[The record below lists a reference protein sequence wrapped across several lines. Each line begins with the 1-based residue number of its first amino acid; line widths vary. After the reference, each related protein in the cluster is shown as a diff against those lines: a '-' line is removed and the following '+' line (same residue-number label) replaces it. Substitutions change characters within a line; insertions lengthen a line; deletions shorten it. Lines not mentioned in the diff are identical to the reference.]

1 MSVENGKIG
10 RNTSLKTVLI
20 DELGANDGNIDILA
34 LRKRKKPVLFRYMPN
49 ASEVTDANVTL
60 DDGTAPAKT
69 EKTKSIYE
77 NPTAYKFVEEKK
89 RLMKKSQY
97 RTRFDELSKEIDQ
110 NIINTTVS
118 YGEKIY
124 EKTGW
129 GSMVFYN
136 KMSNGGYDINVYPQK
151 LTDRNQN
158 RSGVPVSQEPIA
170 LSKILIATSVLAGK
184 VPDAEVV
191 GDDKVYNKAAYELW
205 KRTWTLKGANGQ
217 NTLERTYQNLMTY
230 GWAAWRTY
238 PRRVS
243 VQRSGVEKILFDD
256 VYREPLDPN
265 RTWLG
270 LGQSVGDYWSQFEV
284 YYEKDIPKAEFFK
297 MVPDAETFKKR
308 KGFLEQLTT
317 SEEAKEENQT
327 FSEHAY
333 TIGYYE
339 NVLLNRYVVKCG
351 KMVIYDGELPNDDN
365 YGSILVAR
373 CFVKNILDPYGV
385 GLYEMMRGNTALFTY
400 INSLNAQQVEA
411 EIFPL
416 LFGPQVQNGSNTYRR
431 SPNVINP
438 KNPGTQIDV
447 VKTSGNVQQGVAFAR
462 DQKVSIE
469 ENTGVNNIV
478 AGQNAES
485 TLGSTVILKEAALNR
500 LTPPRNS
507 MMNALQTDA
516 HIALSW
522 IEQTYPVDKIFLI
535 DKDEDIAA
543 FAQQNPDF
551 FVEAAQVF
559 GDDGIPVGSVI
570 TASQNLRLNFDFNPD
585 GTLIEDVPPR
595 TISARNFFQNMK
607 DYGHTKAYC
616 EFLIDPDSML
626 VPSMEIQKQNYMAVS
641 PIITNQI
648 NLIFELRQS
657 DPEAAASQLRAFE
670 RLLKVQKENIYDYI
684 PKSMYDAIISLQPS
698 QIPPPSSEPPIDPSK
713 IYKDAPADVQ
723 RQIEAKS
730 GLEPSQTND
739 IPPATPGTIPPER
752 RKNPAI
758 EASKNSDKNAPS
770 RVKTP
775 NQVRRPQSA
784 MGSAVDASLA
794 RAAAG
799 PGTGGF
805 FPG

>member
-1 MSVENGKIG
+1 M
-10 RNTSLKTVLI
+10 
-20 DELGANDGNIDILA
+20 
-34 LRKRKKPVLFRYMPN
+34 
-49 ASEVTDANVTL
+49 
-60 DDGTAPAKT
+60 
-69 EKTKSIYE
+69 
-77 NPTAYKFVEEKK
+77 
-89 RLMKKSQY
+89 
-97 RTRFDELSKEIDQ
+97 
-110 NIINTTVS
+110 S

-136 KMSNGGYDINVYPQK
+136 KMANGAYDINVYPQK
-151 LTDRNQN
+151 LTDRNEN

-184 VPDAEVV
+184 VPDAQVV

-217 NTLERTYQNLMTY
+217 NTLERAYQQLLTY
-230 GWAAWRTY
+230 GWTAWRCY

-243 VQRSGVEKILFDD
+243 VKRAGVEKILFDD
-256 VYREPLDPN
+256 VYREPMDPD

-270 LGQSVGDYWSQFEV
+270 LAQNVGDYWSQFEV
-284 YYEKDIPKAEFFK
+284 YYEKDIPKAEFFS
-297 MVPDAETFKKR
+297 MLPDAEPFKSR
-308 KGFLEQLTT
+308 KNFLEKSGTDLTT

-327 FSEHAY
+327 LSEHAY

-351 KMVIYDGELPNDDN
+351 KFVIYDGELPNEDN

-438 KNPGTQIDV
+438 KSPGSSIDV
-447 VKTSGNVQQGVAFAR
+447 VKTSGNVQQGIEFGR
-462 DQKVSIE
+462 LQKTSIE

-478 AGQNAES
+478 SGQNAES

-522 IEQTYPVDKIFLI
+522 IEQTYPIDKIFLI
-535 DKDEDIAA
+535 DSDEDVAQ
-543 FAQQNPDF
+543 FAQQNPDY

-570 TASQNLRLNFDFNPD
+570 TASQNLRLNFDFTVD
-585 GTLIEDVPPR
+585 GQLLEDVPPR
-595 TISARNFFQNMK
+595 TISARNFFQEMTAN
-607 DYGHTKAYC
+607 GHKKAHC

-626 VPSMEIQKQNYMAVS
+626 VPSMEIQKQNYMAIS
-641 PIITNQI
+641 PLITNQI
-648 NLIFELRQS
+648 NIIFDIRRH
-657 DPEAAASQLRAFE
+657 DPEAAAVHLRAFE
-670 RLLKVQKENIYDYI
+670 RLLKVQKESIHDYI
-684 PKSMYDAIISLQPS
+684 PKTIYDEIIALQPS
-698 QIPPPSSEPPIDPSK
+698 QIPYPPMPLDRTK
-713 IYKDAPADVQ
+713 IYKSAPEDVQ
-723 RQIEAKS
+723 RQIEEQA
-730 GLEPSQTND
+730 GLKPSADDNT
-739 IPPATPGTIPPER
+739 PPASPGTIRPVVRTQNPPTEVAVVGPNAD
-752 RKNPAI
+752 KNPARP
-758 EASKNSDKNAPS
+758 KN
-770 RVKTP
+770 V
-775 NQVRRPQSA
+775 NQVPRPQSPLGA
-784 MGSAVDASLA
+784 ATDASMG
-794 RAAAG
+794 RAANL
-799 PGTGGF
+799 PF
-805 FPG
+805 FPGR

>member
-1 MSVENGKIG
+1 MD
-10 RNTSLKTVLI
+10 
-20 DELGANDGNIDILA
+20 DELEVSDS
-34 LRKRKKPVLFRYMPN
+34 KPTQ
-49 ASEVTDANVTL
+49 E
-60 DDGTAPAKT
+60 DGTALKPKVPRGFNSFEDKA
-69 EKTKSIYE
+69 SYE
-77 NPTAYKFVEEKK
+77 FVEEKK
-89 RLMKKSQY
+89 KLMKNSQY
-97 RTRFDELSKEIDQ
+97 RQRFDELSKEITQ

-151 LTDRNQN
+151 LTDRDQN

-184 VPDAEVV
+184 TPDAEVV
-191 GDDKVYNKAAYELW
+191 GDDKIYNKAAYELW
-205 KRTWTLKGANGQ
+205 KRTWILKGANGQ
-217 NTLERTYQNLMTY
+217 NTLERTYQNLLTY
-230 GWAAWRTY
+230 GWAAFRTY

-243 VQRSGVEKILFDD
+243 VKRQGIDKILFDD
-256 VYREPLDPN
+256 IYREPLDPD

-270 LGQSVGDYWSQFEV
+270 IGQNIGDYWSQFEV
-284 YYEKDIPKAEFFK
+284 YYEKDILKSEFFK
-297 MVPDAETFKKR
+297 LVPDAEQYKKR
-308 KGFLEQLTT
+308 KGFFDVGSTT
-317 SEEAKEENQT
+317 EEAQAENQVL
-327 FSEHAY
+327 SENSF
-333 TIGYYE
+333 TLGYYE

-351 KMVIYDGELPNDDN
+351 KFVIYDGELPNDEN
-365 YGSILVAR
+365 YGSVLVAR

-385 GLYEMMRGNTALFTY
+385 GIYEMMRGNTALFTY

-431 SPNVINP
+431 SPNIINP

-447 VKTSGNVQQGVAFAR
+447 VKTSGNVQQGIAFAR
-462 DQKVSIE
+462 DQKVAIE

-522 IEQTYPVDKIFLI
+522 IEQTYPVDKIFFI
-535 DKDEDIAA
+535 DKEDDVAA
-543 FAQQNPDF
+543 FAQANPDM
-551 FVEAAQVF
+551 FVEATPVL
-559 GDDGIPVGSVI
+559 GDDGIPVGQVI
-570 TASQNLRLNFDFNPD
+570 TASQNLRMNFDFTPD
-585 GTLIEDVPPR
+585 GKLLEDVPSR
-595 TISARNFFQNMK
+595 TISARNLFQELREH
-607 DYGHTKAYC
+607 GHGKSYI

-626 VPSMEIQKQNYMAVS
+626 VPSMEIQKQNYMAIS

-648 NLIFELRQS
+648 NLIFELRMS
-657 DPEAAASQLRAFE
+657 NPEAAAAQLRAFE

-684 PKSMYDAIISLQPS
+684 PKSIYDQIIALEPS
-698 QIPPPSSEPPIDPSK
+698 QIPPPSSEAPLDKTK

-723 RQIEAKS
+723 AQIEEEA
-730 GLEPSQTND
+730 GLQRASNE
-739 IPPATPGTIPPER
+739 IPPATPGTIPPVR
-752 RKNPAI
+752 RKNPAA
-758 EASKNSDKNAPS
+758 ETGMSDDPNLARPKM
-770 RVKTP
+770 P
-775 NQVRRPQSA
+775 NQIERPQSP
-784 MGSAVDASLA
+784 MGASVDASVG
-794 RAAAG
+794 RAANL
-799 PGTGGF
+799 PF
-805 FPG
+805 FPGA

>member
-1 MSVENGKIG
+1 M
-10 RNTSLKTVLI
+10 
-20 DELGANDGNIDILA
+20 DEYSGVSDETPTEA
-34 LRKRKKPVLFRYMPN
+34 
-49 ASEVTDANVTL
+49 
-60 DDGTAPAKT
+60 DGTAPAAKPPRGYRSQQDK
-69 EKTKSIYE
+69 EACE
-77 NPTAYKFVEEKK
+77 FVEEKK

-97 RTRFDELSKEIDQ
+97 RQRFDELSKEIAQ

-136 KMSNGGYDINVYPQK
+136 KLDNGAYDINVYPQK

-184 VPDAEVV
+184 VPDAEVI
-191 GDDKVYNKAAYELW
+191 GDDKIYNKAAHDLW
-205 KRTWTLKGANGQ
+205 ARTWTMKGGNGQ
-217 NTLERTYQNLMTY
+217 NTLERVYQNLLTY

-243 VQRSGVEKILFDD
+243 VKRQGIDKILFDD
-256 VYREPLDPN
+256 IYREPMDPD

-270 LGQSVGDYWSQFEV
+270 VGQNVGDYWSQFEV
-284 YYEKDIPKAEFFK
+284 YYEKDILKDEFFK
-297 MVPDAETFKKR
+297 LVPQALEYKKR
-308 KGFLEQLTT
+308 KGFLDQAQYSTPMFEDGDTT
-317 SEEAKEENQT
+317 EESKEENQVLAENS
-327 FSEHAY
+327 F

-339 NVLLNRYVVKCG
+339 NPILNKYIVKCG
-351 KMVIYDGELPNDDN
+351 KFVIFAGELPNDDN

-373 CFVKNILDPYGV
+373 CFVKNILDPHGV

-447 VKTSGNVQQGVAFAR
+447 VKTSGNVQQGIAFAR
-462 DQKVSIE
+462 DQKIAIE

-478 AGQNAES
+478 AGQNGEN
-485 TLGSTVILKEAALNR
+485 TLGATVILKEAALNR

-516 HIALSW
+516 HIAMSW
-522 IEQTYPVDKIFLI
+522 IQQTYPVDKVFLI

-551 FVEAAQVF
+551 FMEHQPVQGE
-559 GDDGIPVGSVI
+559 DGTIVGHVI
-570 TASQNLRLNFDFNPD
+570 TASPNLRMNFDFTPEGD
-585 GTLIEDVPPR
+585 LLEDVPTR
-595 TISARNFFQNMK
+595 TISARNLFTELNQH
-607 DYGHTKAYC
+607 GHGKAYI

-626 VPSMEIQKQNYMAVS
+626 VPSMEIQKQNYMAIS

-648 NLIFELRQS
+648 NLIFQLRNT
-657 DPEAAASQLRAFE
+657 DMEAAASQLRAFE
-670 RLLKVQKENIYDYI
+670 RMLKIQKENIYDYI
-684 PKSMYDAIISLQPS
+684 PKSIYDAIIALQPPAT
-698 QIPPPSSEPPIDPSK
+698 PPPSNEQPIDKTK

-723 RQIEAKS
+723 REIEAAA
-730 GLEPSQTND
+730 GLQPSATND
-739 IPPATPGTIPPER
+739 IPPGTPGTIPPVR
-752 RKNPAI
+752 RKNPAA
-758 EASKNSDKNAPS
+758 EAAKNDDPNAARP
-770 RVKTP
+770 KGP
-775 NQVRRPQSA
+775 NQIARPQSP
-784 MGSAVDASLA
+784 MGASVDASMGQASRL
-794 RAAAG
+794 
-799 PGTGGF
+799 PF
-805 FPG
+805 FPGA

>member
-1 MSVENGKIG
+1 M
-10 RNTSLKTVLI
+10 
-20 DELGANDGNIDILA
+20 DEQLGVSDSA
-34 LRKRKKPVLFRYMPN
+34 PTQ
-49 ASEVTDANVTL
+49 E
-60 DDGTAPAKT
+60 DGTALQTKAVKT
-69 EKTKSIYE
+69 QDSADSKASV
-77 NPTAYKFVEEKK
+77 AFVEEKK
-89 RLMKKSQY
+89 KVMKKSQY
-97 RTRFDELSKEIDQ
+97 RQRFDELSTEIRA

-136 KMSNGGYDINVYPQK
+136 KMQNGGYDINVYPQK

-184 VPDAEVV
+184 TPDAQVV
-191 GDDKVYNKAAYELW
+191 GDDKIYNKAAYELW
-205 KRTWTLKGANGQ
+205 KRTWTMKGANGQ
-217 NTLERTYQNLMTY
+217 NTLERTYQNLLTY

-238 PRRVS
+238 PRRIAVK
-243 VQRSGVEKILFDD
+243 RSGIDKILFDD
-256 VYREPLDPN
+256 VYREPMDPD

-270 LGQSVGDYWSQFEV
+270 VGQNVGDYWSQFEV
-284 YYEKDIPKAEFFK
+284 YYEKDILKSEFFK
-297 MVPDAETFKKR
+297 LVPEAEAYKKR
-308 KGFLEQLTT
+308 KGFFDVGVT
-317 SEEAKEENQT
+317 SDEAKEENQT
-327 FSEHAY
+327 LSEHSF

-351 KMVIYDGELPNDDN
+351 KFVIFDGELPNDDN
-365 YGSILVAR
+365 YGSVVVAR

-438 KNPGTQIDV
+438 KNPGTSIDV
-447 VKTSGNVQQGVAFAR
+447 VKTSGNIQAGVAFGQQ
-462 DQKVSIE
+462 QKVAIE

-522 IEQTYPVDKIFLI
+522 IEQTYPVDKVFFI

-543 FAQQNPDF
+543 FAKQNPDYF
-551 FVEAAQVF
+551 AQVAPVF
-559 GDDGIPVGSVI
+559 GDNGDIVGQVV
-570 TASQNLRLNFDFNPD
+570 TASPNLRLNFDFTPD
-585 GTLIEDVPPR
+585 GKLIEDVPTR
-595 TISARNFFQNMK
+595 TISARNLFNEL
-607 DYGHTKAYC
+607 DAHGHSKSYL

-626 VPSMEIQKQNYMAVS
+626 VPSMEIQKQNYMAIS

-648 NLIFELRQS
+648 NLIFQLRS
-657 DPEAAASQLRAFE
+657 NDPDAAASQLRAFE
-670 RLLKVQKENIYDYI
+670 RLLKIQKENIYDYI
-684 PKSMYDAIISLQPS
+684 PKSTYDSIIAG
-698 QIPPPSSEPPIDPSK
+698 EPPQNLPQAAPEPVDK
-713 IYKDAPADVQ
+713 AKLYKDAPADVQ
-723 RQIEAKS
+723 REIEQAA
-730 GLEPSQTND
+730 GLQPSQSND
-739 IPPATPGTIPPER
+739 LPPATPGTIPPVR
-752 RKNPAI
+752 RVNPVA
-758 EASKNSDKNAPS
+758 EAAKNSDKNAARPKGPNQI
-770 RVKTP
+770 KTP
-775 NQVRRPQSA
+775 QPP
-784 MGSAVDASLA
+784 MGSSVDASVG
-794 RAAAG
+794 RAANL
-799 PGTGGF
+799 PF
-805 FPG
+805 FPGGQLK

>member
-1 MSVENGKIG
+1 MS
-10 RNTSLKTVLI
+10 
-20 DELGANDGNIDILA
+20 D
-34 LRKRKKPVLFRYMPN
+34 Y
-49 ASEVTDANVTL
+49 TDVSNETPTL
-60 DDGTAPAKT
+60 DDGTTPVKGKKAVSK
-69 EKTKSIYE
+69 YE
-77 NPTAYKFVEEKK
+77 NKAAYNFVEEKK
-89 RLMKKSQY
+89 KLMKKSQY
-97 RTRFDELSKEIDQ
+97 RQRFDELSKEISQ

-136 KMSNGGYDINVYPQK
+136 KMSNGAYDINVYPQK
-151 LTDRNQN
+151 LTDRNEN

-184 VPDAEVV
+184 VPDAQVV
-191 GDDKVYNKAAYELW
+191 GDDKIYNKAAYELW

-217 NTLERTYQNLMTY
+217 NTLERTYQNLLTY

-243 VQRSGVEKILFDD
+243 VQRSGIEKILFDD
-256 VYREPLDPN
+256 VYREPLDPD

-270 LGQSVGDYWSQFEV
+270 MGQNIGDYWSQFEV

-297 MVPDAETFKKR
+297 MVPDAEAFKKR

-317 SEEAKEENQT
+317 SEEAKEENQE

-339 NVLLNRYVVKCG
+339 NVLLNKYTVKCG
-351 KMVIYDGELPNDDN
+351 KMVIYDGELPNDEN

-373 CFVKNILDPYGV
+373 CFVKNIKDPYGV

-438 KNPGTQIDV
+438 KNPGTSIDV
-447 VKTSGNVQQGVAFAR
+447 VKTSGNVQQGIAFGQQ
-462 DQKVSIE
+462 QKVAIE

-478 AGQNAES
+478 SGQNAES

-522 IEQTYPVDKIFLI
+522 IEQTYPVDKIFMI
-535 DKDEDIAA
+535 DKDEDVEA
-543 FAQQNPDF
+543 FARLNPDF
-551 FVEAAQVF
+551 FVESTPVE
-559 GDDGIPVGSVI
+559 GDDQTIVGHVV
-570 TASQNLRLNFDFNPD
+570 TASPNLRLNFDFTPE
-585 GTLIEDVPPR
+585 GELMEDVPAR
-595 TISARNFFQNMK
+595 TISARNFFGEMR
-607 DYGHTKAYC
+607 DHGHKKAYC
-616 EFLIDPDSML
+616 EFIIDPDSML
-626 VPSMEIQKQNYMAVS
+626 VPSLEIQKQNYMAIS
-641 PIITNQI
+641 PLITNQI
-648 NLIFELRQS
+648 NIIFELRKG
-657 DPEAAASQLRAFE
+657 DPEAAAVQLRAFE

-684 PKSMYDAIISLQPS
+684 PKSMYDQIIALQPS
-698 QIPPPSSEPPIDPSK
+698 ELPPPSAEAPIDKTK

-723 RQIEAKS
+723 AQIEAEA
-730 GLEPSQTND
+730 GLQRESND
-739 IPPATPGTIPPER
+739 MPPQTPGTIPPER

-758 EASKNSDKNAPS
+758 EAQKNSDSKTS
-770 RVKTP
+770 RVKNV
-775 NQVRRPQSA
+775 NQVPRPQSP
-784 MGSAVDASLA
+784 MGAANDASMG
-794 RAAAG
+794 RAANL
-799 PGTGGF
+799 PF
-805 FPG
+805 FPGGPLK

>member
-1 MSVENGKIG
+1 MPTDYAGVS
-10 RNTSLKTVLI
+10 
-20 DELGANDGNIDILA
+20 DET
-34 LRKRKKPVLFRYMPN
+34 P
-49 ASEVTDANVTL
+49 TL
-60 DDGTAPAKT
+60 DDGTAPVVKD
-69 EKTKSIYE
+69 KKQKSQYD
-77 NPTAYKFVEEKK
+77 NPEAYKFVEEKK
-89 RLMKKSQY
+89 KLMKKSQY
-97 RTRFDELSKEIDQ
+97 RQRFDELSKEITQ

-136 KMSNGGYDINVYPQK
+136 KMANGAYDINVYPQK
-151 LTDRNQN
+151 LTDRNEN

-184 VPDAEVV
+184 VPDAEVI
-191 GDDKVYNKAAYELW
+191 GDDKIYNKAAYELW

-217 NTLERTYQNLMTY
+217 NTLERSYQNLLTY

-243 VQRSGVEKILFDD
+243 VKRSGIEKILFDD
-256 VYREPLDPN
+256 IYREPLDPD

-270 LGQSVGDYWSQFEV
+270 LAQNIGDYWSQFEV
-284 YYEKDIPKAEFFK
+284 YYERDIPKAEFFK
-297 MVPDAETFKKR
+297 LVPDAADFKKR
-308 KGFLEQLTT
+308 KGFLEQSRTDLTT
-317 SEEAKEENQT
+317 SEEAKEENQV
-327 FSEHAY
+327 FSEHAF

-339 NVLLNRYVVKCG
+339 NVLMNRYVVKCG
-351 KMVIYDGELPNDDN
+351 KFVIYDGELPNDEN

-416 LFGPQVQNGSNTYRR
+416 LFGPSVQNGSNTYRR

-438 KNPGTQIDV
+438 KNPGTSIDV
-447 VKTSGNVQQGVAFAR
+447 VKTSGNVQQGIEFGR
-462 DQKVSIE
+462 QQKVAIE

-507 MMNALQTDA
+507 MMAALQTDA

-522 IEQTYPVDKIFLI
+522 IEQTYPVDKIFMI
-535 DKDEDIAA
+535 DKDEDVAA
-543 FAQQNPDF
+543 FANMNPDF
-551 FVEAAQVF
+551 FVEHTPVE
-559 GDDGIPVGSVI
+559 GDDQTTVGYVV
-570 TASQNLRLNFDFNPD
+570 TASPNLRLNFDFTAD
-585 GTLIEDVPPR
+585 GDLLEDVPAR
-595 TISARNFFQNMK
+595 TISARNFFKEMRDN
-607 DYGHTKAYC
+607 GHKKSYC
-616 EFLIDPDSML
+616 EFIIDPDSML
-626 VPSMEIQKQNYMAVS
+626 VPSMEIQKQNYMAIS
-641 PIITNQI
+641 PLITNQI
-648 NLIFELRQS
+648 NVIFELRQS
-657 DPEAAASQLRAFE
+657 DPEAASVQLRAFE

-684 PKSMYDAIISLQPS
+684 PKSMYDQIIRLQPS
-698 QIPPPSSEPPIDPSK
+698 PIPPPSAEQPLDKSK

-723 RQIEAKS
+723 AQIEEGG
-730 GLEPSQTND
+730 GLHRASDE

-758 EASKNSDKNAPS
+758 EAAKNSDSKAS
-770 RVKTP
+770 RSKGP
-775 NQVRRPQSA
+775 NQVARPQSP
-784 MGSAVDASLA
+784 MGSANDASMG
-794 RAAAG
+794 RASNL
-799 PGTGGF
+799 PF
-805 FPG
+805 FPGA

>member
-1 MSVENGKIG
+1 MDDYAGVSNE
-10 RNTSLKTVLI
+10 T
-20 DELGANDGNIDILA
+20 
-34 LRKRKKPVLFRYMPN
+34 P
-49 ASEVTDANVTL
+49 TL
-60 DDGTAPAKT
+60 DDGTSPSKGNKKSAIKADT
-69 EKTKSIYE
+69 ES
-77 NPTAYKFVEEKK
+77 YKFVEEKK
-89 RLMKKSQY
+89 KLMKKSQY
-97 RTRFDELSKEIDQ
+97 RQRFDELSKEISQ

-151 LTDRNQN
+151 LTDRNEN

-184 VPDAEVV
+184 VPDAEVI
-191 GDDKVYNKAAYELW
+191 GDDKIYNKAAYELW

-217 NTLERTYQNLMTY
+217 NTLERTYQNLLTY

-238 PRRVS
+238 PRRVA
-243 VQRSGVEKILFDD
+243 VKRKGIDKILFDD
-256 VYREPLDPN
+256 IYREPMDPD

-270 LGQSVGDYWSQFEV
+270 IGQNVGDYWSAFEV
-284 YYEKDIPKAEFFK
+284 YYEKDILKDEFFK
-297 MVPDAETFKKR
+297 MVPEAAEHKR
-308 KGFLEQLTT
+308 KKNHLEKTTYQDMTMGEDT
-317 SEEAKEENQT
+317 SEEAKAENQT
-327 FSEHAY
+327 LSENSY

-351 KMVIYDGELPNDDN
+351 KFIIYDGELPNDDS

-416 LFGPQVQNGSNTYRR
+416 LFGPQVQNGTNTYRR

-447 VKTSGNVQQGVAFAR
+447 VKTSGNVQQGIAFGR
-462 DQKVSIE
+462 DQKIAIE

-478 AGQNAES
+478 AGQNSEA
-485 TLGSTVILKEAALNR
+485 TLGATVILKEAAYNR

-535 DKDEDIAA
+535 DSDESVAE
-543 FAQQNPDF
+543 FAQQNPDYF
-551 FVEAAQVF
+551 IESQEVL
-559 GDDGIPVGSVI
+559 GDNGIPVGHVVA
-570 TASQNLRLNFDFNPD
+570 ASRNLRLNFDFTPD
-585 GTLIEDVPPR
+585 GKLLEDVPTR
-595 TISARNFFQNMK
+595 TISARNLFQEMS
-607 DYGHTKAYC
+607 DHGHNKVYL
-616 EFLIDPDSML
+616 EFVIDPDSML
-626 VPSMEIQKQNYMAVS
+626 VPSMEIQKQNYMAIS

-648 NLIFELRQS
+648 NVIFELRKQ

-670 RLLKVQKENIYDYI
+670 RMLKIQKENIYDYI
-684 PKSMYDAIISLQPS
+684 PKAMYDAIIALQPS
-698 QIPPPSSEPPIDPSK
+698 EIPPPSAEAPIDK
-713 IYKDAPADVQ
+713 TKLYKDAPADVQ
-723 RQIEAKS
+723 RTIEEQA
-730 GLEPSQTND
+730 GLTPSENNN
-739 IPPATPGTIPPER
+739 IPPQTPGTIPPVKRE
-752 RKNPAI
+752 NPA
-758 EASKNSDKNAPS
+758 ASDDPNSA
-770 RVKTP
+770 RTKTP
-775 NQVRRPQSA
+775 NQIPRPQSP
-784 MGSAVDASLA
+784 MGSANDASMG
-794 RAAAG
+794 RAAQL
-799 PGTGGF
+799 PF
-805 FPG
+805 FPGA

>member
-1 MSVENGKIG
+1 MDE
-10 RNTSLKTVLI
+10 SL
-20 DELGANDGNIDILA
+20 G
-34 LRKRKKPVLFRYMPN
+34 
-49 ASEVTDANVTL
+49 VTDAAPTQE
-60 DDGTAPAKT
+60 DGTALSKTAKGKVSP
-69 EKTKSIYE
+69 ENKAAYE
-77 NPTAYKFVEEKK
+77 FVEEKK
-89 RLMKKSQY
+89 KLMKKSPY
-97 RTRFDELSKEIDQ
+97 RERFDQLSKEISQ

-124 EKTGW
+124 EKQGW

-136 KMSNGGYDINVYPQK
+136 KMANGAYDINVYPQK

-158 RSGVPVSQEPIA
+158 NSGVPVSQEPIA

-191 GDDKVYNKAAYELW
+191 GDDKIYNKAAYELW

-217 NTLERTYQNLMTY
+217 NTLERTYQNLLTY

-243 VQRSGVEKILFDD
+243 VKRSGVDKILFDD
-256 VYREPLDPN
+256 VYREPLDPD

-270 LGQSVGDYWSQFEV
+270 ISQNVGDYWTQFEV

-297 MVPDAETFKKR
+297 LVPDALAYKKK
-308 KGFLEQLTT
+308 KGFFDVGTT
-317 SEEAKEENQT
+317 TDEAKEENQVLADH
-327 FSEHAY
+327 SY

-351 KMVIYDGELPNDDN
+351 KYVIYDGELPNDDS
-365 YGSILVAR
+365 YGSVLVAR

-438 KNPGTQIDV
+438 KNPGSSIDV

-522 IEQTYPVDKIFLI
+522 IEQTYPVDKVFFI
-535 DKDEDIAA
+535 DKDDDIAT
-543 FAQQNPDF
+543 FAKQNPDY
-551 FVEAAQVF
+551 FVQSAPVQ
-559 GDDGIPVGSVI
+559 GDSGEIVGQVI
-570 TASQNLRLNFDFNPD
+570 TASPNLRLSFDFTPD
-585 GTLIEDVPPR
+585 GKLLEGVPSR
-595 TISARNFFQNMK
+595 TISARNLFQEL
-607 DYGHTKAYC
+607 DAHGHGKSYI
-616 EFLIDPDSML
+616 EFIIDPDSML
-626 VPSMEIQKQNYMAVS
+626 VPSMEIQKQSYMAIS

-648 NLIFELRQS
+648 NLIFELRNT
-657 DPEAAASQLRAFE
+657 DPEAASVQLRAFE
-670 RLLKVQKENIYDYI
+670 RMLKIQKEDIYEYV
-684 PKSMYDAIISLQPS
+684 PKGMYDSIMAL
-698 QIPPPSSEPPIDPSK
+698 EPPQNPAKDAPAPIDMAK

-723 RQIEAKS
+723 REIEQAA
-730 GLEPSQTND
+730 GLQPSQDNN
-739 IPPATPGTIPPER
+739 IPPATPGTIPPVKRE
-752 RKNPAI
+752 NPA
-758 EASKNSDKNAPS
+758 AVAKSSDSKTS
-770 RVKTP
+770 RVKSP
-775 NQVRRPQSA
+775 NQLPRPQSP
-784 MGSAVDASLA
+784 MGSASDASVG
-794 RAAAG
+794 RAANL
-799 PGTGGF
+799 PF
-805 FPG
+805 FPGG

>member
-1 MSVENGKIG
+1 MPDDYSGVS
-10 RNTSLKTVLI
+10 NTSPTQ
-20 DELGANDGNIDILA
+20 
-34 LRKRKKPVLFRYMPN
+34 
-49 ASEVTDANVTL
+49 
-60 DDGTAPAKT
+60 DDGTALNGTGATGSTGPV
-69 EKTKSIYE
+69 KSPYD
-77 NPTAYKFVEEKK
+77 NPVAYKFVEEKK
-89 RLMKKSQY
+89 KLMKKSQY
-97 RTRFDELSKEIDQ
+97 RERFDALSREITQ

-136 KMSNGGYDINVYPQK
+136 KMSNGSYDINVYPQK

-158 RSGVPVSQEPIA
+158 QSGVPVSQEPIA

-191 GDDKVYNKAAYELW
+191 GDDKIYNKAAYELW

-217 NTLERTYQNLMTY
+217 NTLERTYQNLLTY

-243 VQRSGVEKILFDD
+243 VIRSGVQKLLFDD
-256 VYREPLDPN
+256 IYREPLDPD

-270 LGQSVGDYWSQFEV
+270 LAQNAGDYWTQFEV
-284 YYEKDIPKAEFFK
+284 YYEKDIPKAEFFEMMPAAK
-297 MVPDAETFKKR
+297 DFVRRKNFLDKSLTAVQPDESQAD
-308 KGFLEQLTT
+308 LSTT
-317 SEEAKEENQT
+317 EEAKQENQV
-327 FSEHAY
+327 FSEHSF

-339 NVLLNRYVVKCG
+339 NVLMNRYVVKCG
-351 KMVIYDGELPNDDN
+351 KFVIYDGELPNDDN
-365 YGSILVAR
+365 YGSVLVSR

-438 KNPGTQIDV
+438 KNPGTSIDV
-447 VKTSGNVQQGVAFAR
+447 VKTSGNVQQGIAFGAQ
-462 DQKVSIE
+462 QKVAIE

-478 AGQNAES
+478 SGQGTES

-522 IEQTYPVDKIFLI
+522 IEQTYPTDKIFLI
-535 DKDEDIAA
+535 DKDEDLAA
-543 FAQQNPDF
+543 FAKQNPDYF
-551 FVEAAQVF
+551 MQATPVL
-559 GDDGIPVGSVI
+559 GDDGMPVGSIV
-570 TASQNLRLNFDFNPD
+570 TASQNLRMNFDFTAD
-585 GTLIEDVPPR
+585 GQLLENVPTR
-595 TISARNFFQNMK
+595 TISARNFFTEMTAS
-607 DYGHTKAYC
+607 GHPKSYV

-626 VPSMEIQKQNYMAVS
+626 VPSMEIQKQNYMAIS

-648 NLIFELRQS
+648 NLIYQLRRT
-657 DPEAAASQLRAFE
+657 DPEACASQLLAFQ
-670 RLLKVQKENIYDYI
+670 RLLKIQKEDIYDYI
-684 PKSMYDAIISLQPS
+684 PKAVYDELLALQPS
-698 QIPPPSSEPPIDPSK
+698 QFPYPGAIIDK
-713 IYKDAPADVQ
+713 TKLYRYAPADVQ
-723 RQIEAKS
+723 REIEQDA
-730 GLEPSQTND
+730 GLQPSASDN
-739 IPPATPGTIPPER
+739 IPPATPGTIKPVIKEQAPPIDIA
-752 RKNPAI
+752 AI
-758 EASKNSDKNAPS
+758 NSDPTAAS

-775 NQVRRPQSA
+775 NQIPRPQSP
-784 MGSAVDASLA
+784 MGSSVDASVG
-794 RAAAG
+794 RAAHG
-799 PGTGGF
+799 GNGF
-805 FPG
+805 FPGTRLK